1 MPPRLYERIV
11 AHPRVGPLKPTWI
24 RSRHTTTPLRL
35 FAHEALLQRKGTRT
49 YRLRGAEHIPV
60 VVRHLTPDLLTLDE
74 VFVQRSYEEP
84 PPVSALMERLGRPPR
99 ILDLGANVGMAAAWF
114 ARRWAGAEIVC
125 VEPDPANLESLRAV
139 AAPAGWRVVEAAAAA
154 APGTLEFSAGEFAAS
169 QAQPGGGIE
178 VEAIDVFALAD
189 ELRPDLVKSDMEGG
203 EWALL
208 GDARLRDLSARAIV
222 MEYHPHLCPAPED
235 PRAEAFARLREAGYT
250 VTDVPGPF
258 GTPEGVGSLWA
269 WREP

>member
-11 AHPRVGPLKPTWI
+11 AHPRVGPLKPTWF

-35 FAHEALLQRKGTRT
+35 FAHEALLQRPGRRA

-84 PPVSALMERLGRPPR
+84 PEVSAMVDGLGRPPR
-99 ILDLGANVGMAAAWF
+99 ILDLGANVGMASAWF
-114 ARRWAGAEIVC
+114 ARRWPGAEIVC
-125 VEPDPANLESLRAV
+125 VEPDPANLESLRLV
-139 AAPAGWRVVEAAAAA
+139 AAAAGWRVVEAAAAD
-154 APGTLEFSAGEFAAS
+154 APGRLAFTAGEFAAS
-169 QAQPGGGIE
+169 QAEAGGGIE
-178 VEAIDVFALAD
+178 VEAIDAFALAA

-208 GDARLRDLSARAIV
+208 GDPRLRELTARAIV
-222 MEYHPHLCPAPED
+222 MEYHPHLCPAPAD
-235 PRAEAFARLREAGYT
+235 PREAAFTRLREAGYT
-250 VTDVPGPF
+250 VADAPGPA
-258 GTPEGVGSLWA
+258 GTPEGVGTLWA
-269 WREP
+269 WR